1 MNALTWWVTFG
12 CLGLLLLAGC
22 GDLETSNDLRQV
34 NRASEFAPMAP
45 NGEVAVLRDGRKV
58 DALPAEF
65 IPLDYPGMPWRGDPA
80 IGMSSDGTIY
90 IALYARIFVSRN
102 GGRQWESRRIDV
114 ESFDP
119 PATERANYDSFVVLR
134 DGTLLW
140 AYHAPEHET
149 DFVVRSVDGGKTWQP
164 WSRIAD
170 RSPFSSA
177 GGNQNCMTELA
188 DGTIL
193 WPTRLGPA
201 RSEREQRG
209 PEKKPWRG
217 PAHWTTYVYRSTDG
231 GRSWKEKALL
241 QTWGTET
248 NLLELAPGR
257 LLAAIRYQRYAHA
270 PAPPN
275 EPKEVSTADRQQGSV
290 GKCVLLADSSDG
302 GYTWANFRPVKRDA
316 SGEMDIAFGEAHGH
330 LVQLSDGT
338 VVLAHERRYPY
349 EVGDVRARVSRDQ
362 GQTWAP
368 EAYRLSPGHGY
379 AASVVLADDTI
390 VTALG
395 NTPLNEK
402 GRSVDGKWYAQVVR
416 WRLGESE

>member
-1 MNALTWWVTFG
+1 MNVSLKCVVTFG

-22 GDLETSNDLRQV
+22 GDVETSTDSRSA
-34 NRASEFAPMAP
+34 NRSSKFAPIKP

-80 IGMSSDGTIY
+80 IGMSSDGAIY
-90 IALYARIFVSRN
+90 VALYARIFVSN
-102 GGRQWESRRIDV
+102 DGGRQWESRPVDID
-114 ESFDP
+114 SFDP
-119 PATERANYDSFVVLR
+119 PVTGRANYDSFVVLR

-149 DFVVRSVDGGKTWQP
+149 DVVVRSVDGGKTWQP
-164 WSRIAD
+164 WSRIED
-170 RSPFSSA
+170 RSPFGSA
-177 GGNQNCMTELA
+177 GGNQNGMTELA

-193 WPTRLGPA
+193 WPTRLGPSG
-201 RSEREQRG
+201 SERELNN
-209 PEKKPWRG
+209 PWSG

-231 GRSWKEKALL
+231 GRSWKEKTLL

-248 NLLELAPGR
+248 NLLELASGR
-257 LLAAIRYQRYAHA
+257 LLAAIRYQRYAQA

-275 EPKEVSTADRQQGSV
+275 EPEELSAADQKQGSV
-290 GKCVLLADSSDG
+290 GKRVFLADSSDG
-302 GYTWANFRPVKRDA
+302 GHTWTDFRPVRSNA
-316 SGEMDIAFGEAHGH
+316 GGEMDIAFGEAHGH

-349 EVGDVRARVSRDQ
+349 EFGDVRARVSRDQ

-379 AASVVLADDTI
+379 AASVVLPDDTI

-395 NTPLNEK
+395 NTPLNAK
-402 GRSVDGKWYAQVVR
+402 GRSVDGNWYAQVVR
-416 WRLGESE
+416 WRLNGSE

>member
-1 MNALTWWVTFG
+1 MNALPCWVTFG
-12 CLGLLLLAGC
+12 CLGLFLLAGC
-22 GDLETSNDLRQV
+22 GDVETSTDLRSL
-34 NRASEFAPMAP
+34 NPFSEFASIAP

-58 DALPAEF
+58 NALPAEF
-65 IPLDYPGMPWRGDPA
+65 IPLDYPDMPWRGDPA

-90 IALYARIFVSRN
+90 IALYAKIFVSRD
-102 GGRQWESRRIDV
+102 GGRQWESRRIGV

-140 AYHAPEHET
+140 AFHAPEHGT
-149 DFVVRSVDGGKTWQP
+149 DFVVRSVDGGMTWQP
-164 WSRIAD
+164 WSQIAD

-193 WPTRLGPA
+193 WPARLGPA
-201 RSEREQRG
+201 RSELELS
-209 PEKKPWRG
+209 KPWRG

-231 GRSWKEKALL
+231 GRSWNEKTML

-248 NLLELAPGR
+248 NLLELASGR
-257 LLAAIRYQRYAHA
+257 LLAAIRYQRYAQA

-275 EPKEVSTADRQQGSV
+275 ETNELSTADQKQGSV
-290 GKCVLLADSSDG
+290 GKRVFLADSSDG

-349 EVGDVRARVSRDQ
+349 EVGDVRACVSRDQ

-379 AASVVLADDTI
+379 AASVGLPDDTI